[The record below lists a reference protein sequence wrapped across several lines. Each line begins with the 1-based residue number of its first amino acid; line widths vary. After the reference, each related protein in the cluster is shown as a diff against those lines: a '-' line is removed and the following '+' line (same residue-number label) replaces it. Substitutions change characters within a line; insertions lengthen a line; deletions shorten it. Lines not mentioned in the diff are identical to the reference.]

1 MQPGQLSAHRGGDLQ
16 GVGGG
21 RRIDTEIGGIFT
33 VQLRAGAIAARAQ
46 LNGRHVRQAHQLAA
60 FAAAN
65 HNLPEA
71 GGVAESPDTVDGQRL
86 LLAVKYRRR
95 PHLPRRALHVLLAQ
109 RLGNIVGCDIQR
121 VHAVGP
127 QPDAHAVVARAEHLY
142 FPDAG

>member
-1 MQPGQLSAHRGGDLQ
+1 LAVR
-16 GVGGG
+16 
-21 RRIDTEIGGIFT
+21 RRIDTEIGGVFA
-33 VQLRAGAIAARAQ
+33 VELRAGAGCARAQ

-109 RLGNIVGCDIQR
+109 RRAISS
-121 VHAVGP
+121 
-127 QPDAHAVVARAEHLY
+127 VVIFSAFMRSGRSQMRML
-142 FPDAG
+142 